1 MEREQQ
7 IETGG
12 AARGSVDRVPP
23 TGAEPS
29 LGELFARLS
38 TDTGELVRQEL
49 SLARAEMKQ
58 MGATLA
64 RDAARMGTAL
74 VLALAGALALTTFLV
89 IVLGHLFDSYW
100 VSALVVGVVFLAIGG
115 IMARNATR
123 DIKQRGVTPTQTV
136 NTLRDDALWA
146 KQEARE
152 VKREITR

>member
-1 MEREQQ
+1 
-7 IETGG
+7 
-12 AARGSVDRVPP
+12 
-23 TGAEPS
+23 
-29 LGELFARLS
+29 
-38 TDTGELVRQEL
+38 VRQEL

-152 VKREITR
+152 VKREITG

>member
-7 IETGG
+7 IETG
-12 AARGSVDRVPP
+12 ASRGNVDRVPAT

-38 TDTGELVRQEL
+38 SDTGELVRQEI

-58 MGATLA
+58 MGSTLA
-64 RDAARMGTAL
+64 RDSAKVGTAL
-74 VLALAGALALTTFLV
+74 VLALAGTLAITTFLV

-115 IMARNATR
+115 VMARNAMR
-123 DIKQRGVTPTQTV
+123 DIKQRGVTPTQTAS
-136 NTLRDDALWA
+136 TLRDDALWA